1 MKKVGPKIRAL
12 REELGLNQKE
22 FGKLVLVDHNTES
35 KWEQR
40 EEVPGGAHKKK
51 VEFLLQVGEHQE
63 LKEVIKKT
71 IESDGGISAAAG
83 LVGMLFG
90 IANAQG
96 ISVNN
101 LWQQL
106 SFDSYLMVG
115 INKLKQRR
123 MNEKPPEN

>member
-1 MKKVGPKIRAL
+1 M
-12 REELGLNQKE
+12 
-22 FGKLVLVDHNTES
+22 
-35 KWEQR
+35 
-40 EEVPGGAHKKK
+40 
-51 VEFLLQVGEHQE
+51 EFLLQVGEHQE

-123 MNEKPPEN
+123 MNEKPSEN